1 MATVRVKVVALAGT
15 KLAVQVFAVVI
26 VTVAVV
32 AVPLQSPPQESNFEP
47 VSGVAVKVTRVLAV

>member
-1 MATVRVKVVALAGT
+1 MATVRVKVVALAGM
-15 KLAVQVFAVVI
+15 KLAVQFFAAVI

-32 AVPLQSPPQESNFEP
+32 AVPLQAPPQESNLKP